1 MFLPLNRDLPTLALA
16 WCLSRARCGSWSSD
30 RRSFSVTATRPRPPD
45 EMGCQDGG
53 HSGFEGCARNFCGCQ
68 HCCFLLRAGMT
79 ASPLSAF
86 KTFYASTLHPRSGGR
101 QLTWG
106 KKFKTV
112 RASDGLQHAKPF
124 WHRYFGSLS
133 AKLETILDGCFTL
146 IHSRQQQLAHEAY
159 ISAIIR
165 RGKMTSWHSE
175 FMQWSS
181 HGGTMLLELMQ
192 QAESTPRVMSKLRG
206 KCGHQFRCVEGVLLF
221 LVPFNQFVGGPE
233 STLEWDTP

>member
-1 MFLPLNRDLPTLALA
+1 MCTQLLWVSTLL
-16 WCLSRARCGSWSSD
+16 LSASSRHD
-30 RRSFSVTATRPRPPD
+30 RKPSF
-45 EMGCQDGG
+45 GIQ
-53 HSGFEGCARNFCGCQ
+53 NILCQ
-68 HCCFLLRAGMT
+68 H
-79 ASPLSAF
+79 ASPS
-86 KTFYASTLHPRSGGR
+86 KRWTTLDLGE
-101 QLTWG
+101 
-106 KKFKTV
+106 KFKTV

-206 KCGHQFRCVEGVLLF
+206 KCGHQFRCVEGVQLF

>member
-1 MFLPLNRDLPTLALA
+1 VSTLL
-16 WCLSRARCGSWSSD
+16 LSASSRHD
-30 RRSFSVTATRPRPPD
+30 RKPSF
-45 EMGCQDGG
+45 GIQ
-53 HSGFEGCARNFCGCQ
+53 NILCQ
-68 HCCFLLRAGMT
+68 H
-79 ASPLSAF
+79 ASPS
-86 KTFYASTLHPRSGGR
+86 KRWTTLDLGE
-101 QLTWG
+101 
-106 KKFKTV
+106 KFKTV

-181 HGGTMLLELMQ
+181 HGGINAPRADATGGEH
-192 QAESTPRVMSKLRG
+192 AESDVKASGKVRTPVSLRRRSAAVSG
-206 KCGHQFRCVEGVLLF
+206 SF
-221 LVPFNQFVGGPE
+221 
-233 STLEWDTP
+233 